1 MMRREIAVIGALGAL
16 ALGSCGGD
24 SPPCEGAAC
33 GQQAL
38 DSRGQDAGSAP
49 GPSPILAASDAGAP
63 QTPLEASV
71 AMAGGA
77 PLPCDIANLVS
88 ERCALCHG
96 AKRSGGAPMSLANAG
111 DFQATRADG
120 GSLSALIQQR
130 VSEQDASKRMPP
142 SGYPQL
148 SADQLKTF
156 KAWLAAGAPAG
167 DKQCDRAADASV
179 PADAAP
185 PIIEDGDLTCYR
197 LLAHDGDGKTKYQV
211 GIATDSYVN
220 FVYDAPW
227 KETVYGVVIRPI
239 IDNAQ
244 ALHHWLLFQ
253 DDIAGFASGPTPE
266 IGAHPTGQLIAGW
279 APGAEPTDF
288 RLASADVGFEL
299 PANTTYNVEFHYNS
313 SDLGAEDQSGVEI
326 CAVKRKPANVAA
338 ISWLGLD
345 QLLLPAQ
352 QWTGTCSPLSDQPIH
367 ITQVW
372 PHMHLKG
379 RHMKSTIN
387 RANGEK
393 EILHDGDFDFNYQ
406 RAYRKNVTLMPGDTI
421 TTVCDYSEP
430 TTFGESTTEEMC
442 YLFTTAYPKGA
453 LAGFD
458 LWGTF
463 AHGGSSCLGM

>member
-1 MMRREIAVIGALGAL
+1 MGRGIGLIGATGAL
-16 ALGSCGGD
+16 LLASCGGD
-24 SPPCEGAAC
+24 GAPCQGATC
-33 GQQAL
+33 GREAL
-38 DSRGQDAGSAP
+38 SSGGHDAGNAP
-49 GPSPILAASDAGAP
+49 APAPLAATDAGAP
-63 QTPLEASV
+63 QTSLDASV
-71 AMAGGA
+71 APLGEA
-77 PLPCDIANLVS
+77 PLPCDVAELVS

-96 AKRSGGAPMSLANAG
+96 AQPSGGAPMSLANAR
-111 DFQATRADG
+111 DFQVTRADG
-120 GSLSALIQQR
+120 GSLRALIEQR
-130 VSEQDASKRMPP
+130 VSEQDPTKRMPP
-142 SGYPQL
+142 SGYAQL

-156 KAWLAAGAPAG
+156 QAWLARGAPAG
-167 DKQCDRAADASV
+167 DKKCDQAADAAV

-185 PIIEDGDLTCYR
+185 PISEDGDLTCYR
-197 LLAHDGDGKTKYQV
+197 LLAHDGDGKTKYQI
-211 GIATDSYVN
+211 GLAADSYVN
-220 FVYDAPW
+220 FVYAAPW
-227 KETVYGVVIRPI
+227 TETVYGIVIRPV
-239 IDNAQ
+239 IDNAKI
-244 ALHHWLLFQ
+244 LHHWLLFQ

-288 RLASADVGFEL
+288 RLASGEVGFEL
-299 PANTTYNVEFHYNS
+299 PANTTYNMEFHYNS
-313 SDLGAEDQSGVEI
+313 SDLDAQDQSGVEI

-345 QLLLPAQ
+345 QLVFPAQ
-352 QWTGTCSPLSDQPIH
+352 QWVGTCSPLSSEPIH

-379 RHMKSTIN
+379 RHMKATIN
-387 RANGEK
+387 RANGEQ
-393 EILHDGDFDFNYQ
+393 EVLHDGDFDFNYQ
-406 RAYRKNVTLMPGDTI
+406 RAYRKDVTLMPGDTI

-430 TTFGESTTEEMC
+430 TSFGEDTTAEMC